1 LSHLLSRSGHRV
13 AVRGTLIALALTLG
27 AAPALAQTEPQLPTK
42 PLVIPGLGP
51 LATRLLPAVVNVST
65 SETIKPDAKKK
76 KAAPAPD
83 DNDDDQA
90 APGSPFEQFFKN
102 FMNRQGQNGG
112 GDDDKSGGG
121 GAKPQKAQALGS
133 GFVIDPSGL
142 IVTNNHVID
151 GADEITVILQ
161 DNTTLKAELVGRDAK
176 TDLALLRVKPA
187 KPLPSVPW
195 GDSDKAKVGDWVMA
209 IGNPFG
215 LGGTVTSG
223 IISARARAI
232 NDNGPYDEFL
242 QTDASINRG
251 NSGGPLFN
259 TEGEVIGINSAIFS
273 PSGGSIGIGFAIPSD
288 LAKNVI
294 TQLKETGKAR
304 RGWIGARIQ
313 TVNDDVATALGLDK
327 AKGALVGGFL
337 DNSPAKEAGI
347 LPGDVLLQVDGRD
360 VTNARR
366 LARLVADAP
375 VDKTIPIKLWRK
387 GEMKTVMVKI
397 AQADESAD
405 QTASLGDGGGS
416 GISPST
422 PLVKA
427 LGLSIATATQDLK
440 DKFQLDDSASVV
452 VVDVA
457 KGSPAAGK
465 DLHPGDVILE
475 VAQEEVKTPQ
485 DVAHKIDD
493 AKKAGRKSVLLLVDH
508 GGDLRF
514 VALRVDQG

>member
-1 LSHLLSRSGHRV
+1 MSGLLSRSGRLA
-13 AVRGTLIALALTLG
+13 AVRVPMIALLLTLG
-27 AAPALAQTEPQLPTK
+27 VPSAWAQAEVALPTS

-51 LATRLLPAVVNVST
+51 LANRLLPAVVNVST
-65 SETIKPDAKKK
+65 SETIKPDPKKR
-76 KAAPAPD
+76 KAAP
-83 DNDDDQA
+83 DDQPA
-90 APGSPFEQFFKN
+90 TPGSPFEEFFKD
-102 FMNRQGQNGG
+102 FMDRQGHGG
-112 GDDDKSGGG
+112 GTPDADGGSD
-121 GAKPQKAQALGS
+121 AKPQKAQALGS

-142 IVTNNHVID
+142 VVTNNHVID

-161 DNTTLKAELVGRDAK
+161 DNTNLKAELVGRDAK
-176 TDLALLRVKPA
+176 TDLALLRVKPDH
-187 KPLPSVPW
+187 PLPSVPW

-259 TEGEVIGINSAIFS
+259 TTGEVIGINSAIFS

-294 TQLKETGKAR
+294 AQLKATGKAR

-313 TVNDDVATALGLDK
+313 TVNDEVALALGLD
-327 AKGALVGGFL
+327 APKGALVGGFV
-337 DNSPAKEAGI
+337 DNSPAKDAGI
-347 LPGDVLLQVDGRD
+347 QPGDVLLQFDGRD

-366 LARLVADAP
+366 LSRLVADAQ
-375 VDKTIPIKLWRK
+375 VDKAVPVKVWRK
-387 GEMKTVMVKI
+387 GEAKTIMVKV
-397 AQADESAD
+397 AQADESAE
-405 QTASLGDGGGS
+405 QTASLG
-416 GISPST
+416 GIGPST

-427 LGLSIATATQDLK
+427 LGLSMTDATPDLK
-440 DKFQLDDSASVV
+440 DKFQLDDNANVV

-457 KGSPAAGK
+457 KGSPAADK
-465 DLHPGDVILE
+465 DVHPGDVILE
-475 VAQEEVKTPQ
+475 VAQEEVKTAPE
-485 DVAHKIDD
+485 VAHKIDD
-493 AKKAGRKSVLLLVDH
+493 AKKAGRKSVLLLVDRA
-508 GGDLRF
+508 GELRF
-514 VALRVDQG
+514 VALRIDQG

>member
-1 LSHLLSRSGHRV
+1 MSGLLTRSGRRSASRV
-13 AVRGTLIALALTLG
+13 AMIGLALALG
-27 AAPALAQTEPQLPTK
+27 AGPASAQAEAQLPAT

-51 LATRLLPAVVNVST
+51 LANRLLPAVVNVST
-65 SETIKPDAKKK
+65 SQTIKPDPKKK
-76 KAAPAPD
+76 PD
-83 DNDDDQA
+83 PDEPQA
-90 APGSPFEQFFKN
+90 TPGSPFEEFFKD
-102 FMNRQGQNGG
+102 FMDRQGRGSG
-112 GDDDKSGGG
+112 GDK
-121 GAKPQKAQALGS
+121 GATPKPQKSQALGS
-133 GFVIDPSGL
+133 GFVIDPAGL
-142 IVTNNHVID
+142 VVTNNHVIED
-151 GADEITVILQ
+151 ADEITVILQ
-161 DNTTLKAELVGRDAK
+161 DNTNLKAELVGRDQK
-176 TDLALLRVKPA
+176 TDLALLRVKPDH
-187 KPLPSVPW
+187 PLPSVPW

-259 TEGEVIGINSAIFS
+259 TSGEVIGINSAIFS

-294 TQLKETGKAR
+294 AQLQATGRAR

-313 TVNDDVATALGLDK
+313 TVNNDVATALGLDT
-327 AKGALVGGFL
+327 AKGALVGGFV
-337 DNSPAKEAGI
+337 DKSPAKEAGI
-347 LPGDVLLQVDGRD
+347 QPGDVLLQFDGRD
-360 VTNARR
+360 VTNSRR
-366 LARLVADAP
+366 LSRLVADAQ
-375 VDKTIPIKLWRK
+375 VDKPVPVKLWRK
-387 GEMKTVMVKI
+387 GEMKTVMVKVG
-397 AQADESAD
+397 QAVETEE
-405 QTASLGDGGGS
+405 QTASLGPGT
-416 GISPST
+416 GISPSM

-427 LGLSIATATQDLK
+427 LGLSITEATPDLK
-440 DKFQLDDSASVV
+440 DKFKLDDSANVV

-457 KGSPAAGK
+457 KGSPAADK

-475 VAQEEVKTPQ
+475 VAQEEIKSAQ
-485 DVAHKIDD
+485 EVARKIED
-493 AKKAGRKSVLLLVDH
+493 AKKAGRKSILLLVDH

>member
-1 LSHLLSRSGHRV
+1 MIGLMLVL
-13 AVRGTLIALALTLG
+13 GTGSAW
-27 AAPALAQTEPQLPTK
+27 AQTPAQAEVALPTG

-65 SETIKPDAKKK
+65 SETIKPDPKKRK
-76 KAAPAPD
+76 PAPD
-83 DNDDDQA
+83 DDQVT
-90 APGSPFEQFFKN
+90 PGSPFEQFFKD
-102 FMNRQGQNGG
+102 FMDRQGRGGG
-112 GDDDKSGGG
+112 GDQDAGKGD
-121 GAKPQKAQALGS
+121 AKPQKAQALGS

-142 IVTNNHVID
+142 VVTNNHVIE

-161 DNTTLKAELVGRDAK
+161 DNTNLKAELVGRDAK
-176 TDLALLRVKPA
+176 TDLALLRVKPD

-259 TEGEVIGINSAIFS
+259 TAGEVIGINSAIFS

-294 TQLKETGKAR
+294 AQLKATGKAE

-313 TVNDDVATALGLDK
+313 TVNDDVATALGLD
-327 AKGALVGGFL
+327 APKGALVGGFL
-337 DNSPAKEAGI
+337 DKSPAKEAGV
-347 LPGDVLLQVDGRD
+347 LPGDVLLQFDGRD

-366 LARLVADAP
+366 LSRLVADAQ
-375 VDKTIPIKLWRK
+375 VDKAVPVKVWRQGQIKTI
-387 GEMKTVMVKI
+387 MVKV
-397 AQADESAD
+397 AQADESAE
-405 QTASLGDGGGS
+405 QTASLEPGS

-427 LGLSIATATQDLK
+427 LGLSMTEATPDLK
-440 DKFQLDDSASVV
+440 DKFQLDDNANVV

-457 KGSPAAGK
+457 KGSQAADK

-475 VAQEEVKTPQ
+475 VAQEEVKAAS

-493 AKKAGRKSVLLLVDH
+493 AKKAGRKSVLLLVEH
-508 GGDLRF
+508 AGELRF
-514 VALRVDQG
+514 VALRIDQG

>member
-1 LSHLLSRSGHRV
+1 MIG
-13 AVRGTLIALALTLG
+13 LALIF
-27 AAPALAQTEPQLPTK
+27 AAGPAWAQAEALVPAS

-51 LATRLLPAVVNVST
+51 LANRLLPAVVNVST
-65 SETIKPDAKKK
+65 SQTIKPDPK
-76 KAAPAPD
+76 KAPD
-83 DNDDDQA
+83 PDEPQA
-90 APGSPFEQFFKN
+90 TPGSPFEEFFKD
-102 FMNRQGQNGG
+102 FMERQGHGG
-112 GDDDKSGGG
+112 GDKDGGD
-121 GAKPQKAQALGS
+121 AKPRKAQSLGS
-133 GFVIDPSGL
+133 GFVIDAAGL
-142 IVTNNHVID
+142 VVTNNHVID

-161 DNTTLKAELVGRDAK
+161 DNTNLKAELVGRDAK
-176 TDLALLRVKPA
+176 TDLALLRVKPDH
-187 KPLPSVPW
+187 PLPAVPW

-259 TEGEVIGINSAIFS
+259 TTGEVIGINSAIFS

-294 TQLKETGKAR
+294 AQLQATGKAR

-313 TVNDDVATALGLDK
+313 TVNDDVATALGLSGT
-327 AKGALVGGFL
+327 KGALVGGFL
-337 DNSPAKEAGI
+337 DKSPAKEAGI
-347 LPGDVLLQVDGRD
+347 QPGDVLLQFDGRE

-366 LARLVADAP
+366 LSRLVADAQ
-375 VDKTIPIKLWRK
+375 VDKPVPVKLWRK
-387 GEMKTVMVKI
+387 GEMKTITVKV
-397 AQADESAD
+397 AQADESAE
-405 QTASLGDGGGS
+405 QTASLGDSGS

-427 LGLSIATATQDLK
+427 LGLSITEATPDLK
-440 DKFQLDDSASVV
+440 DKFKLDDSANVV
-452 VVDVA
+452 VLDVA
-457 KGSPAAGK
+457 KGSPAADK

-475 VAQEEVKTPQ
+475 VAQEEVKSAQ

-508 GGDLRF
+508 AGDLRF

>member
-1 LSHLLSRSGHRV
+1 LSHLLSRSGPRV
-13 AVRGTLIALALTLG
+13 AVRGTLIVLALALGTV
-27 AAPALAQTEPQLPTK
+27 AAGAQTGPQLPAK

-51 LATRLLPAVVNVST
+51 LANRLLPAVVNVST
-65 SETIKPDAKKK
+65 SETIKPDPKKK
-76 KAAPAPD
+76 KSAPAP
-83 DNDDDQA
+83 DDDQA
-90 APGSPFEQFFKN
+90 APGSPFEQFFKD
-102 FMNRQGQNGG
+102 FMNHQGQNGDD
-112 GDDDKSGGG
+112 GDADDGN
-121 GAKPQKAQALGS
+121 AKPQKAQALGS

-142 IVTNNHVID
+142 VVTNNHVID

-161 DNTTLKAELVGRDAK
+161 DNTNLKAELVGRDAK
-176 TDLALLRVKPA
+176 TDLALLRVKPD
-187 KPLPSVPW
+187 KPLPAVPW

-288 LAKNVI
+288 LAKNVVA
-294 TQLKETGKAR
+294 QLKETGKAR

-313 TVNDDVATALGLDK
+313 TVNDDVAAALGLDK

-347 LPGDVLLQVDGRD
+347 LPGDVLLQIDGRD

-375 VDKTIPIKLWRK
+375 VDKTVPVKLWRK
-387 GEMKTVMVKI
+387 GEAKTIMVKI
-397 AQADESAD
+397 AQADESAE
-405 QTASLGDGGGS
+405 QTASLGAGGGGS
-416 GISPST
+416 GITPST

-427 LGLSIATATQDLK
+427 LGLSITAATQDLK
-440 DKFQLDDSASVV
+440 DKFKLDDSANVV
-452 VVDVA
+452 VVEVA
-457 KGSPAAGK
+457 KGSPAADK

-475 VAQEEVKTPQ
+475 VAQEEVKNPQ

>member
-1 LSHLLSRSGHRV
+1 MSGLLSRSSRLA
-13 AVRGTLIALALTLG
+13 AVRVPMIGLMLVLG
-27 AAPALAQTEPQLPTK
+27 ASCAWAQAEVALPGS

-65 SETIKPDAKKK
+65 SETIKPDPKKK
-76 KAAPAPD
+76 KPAPD
-83 DNDDDQA
+83 DDQA
-90 APGSPFEQFFKN
+90 TPGSPFEQFFKD
-102 FMNRQGQNGG
+102 FMNRQGQG
-112 GDDDKSGGG
+112 GDDDQDADKGGD
-121 GAKPQKAQALGS
+121 AKPQKAQALGS

-142 IVTNNHVID
+142 IVTNNHVIED
-151 GADEITVILQ
+151 ADEITVILQ
-161 DNTTLKAELVGRDAK
+161 DNTNLKAELVGRDAK
-176 TDLALLRVKPA
+176 TDLALLRVKPD
-187 KPLPSVPW
+187 KPLPFVPW
-195 GDSDKAKVGDWVMA
+195 GDSDKAHVGDWVMA

-259 TEGEVIGINSAIFS
+259 TTGEVIGINSAIFS

-294 TQLKETGKAR
+294 AQLQATGKAR
-304 RGWIGARIQ
+304 RGWIGTRIQ
-313 TVNDDVATALGLDK
+313 TVNDEVAQALGLD
-327 AKGALVGGFL
+327 APKGALVGGFL
-337 DNSPAKEAGI
+337 DKSPAKDAGI
-347 LPGDVLLQVDGRD
+347 QPGDVLLQFDGRD

-366 LARLVADAP
+366 LSRLVADAQ
-375 VDKTIPIKLWRK
+375 VDKTVPVKIWRK
-387 GEMKTVMVKI
+387 GETKTIMVKV
-397 AQADESAD
+397 AQADESAE
-405 QTASLGDGGGS
+405 QTASAGTGS

-427 LGLSIATATQDLK
+427 LGLSMTEATQDLK
-440 DKFQLDDSASVV
+440 DKFKLDDNANVV

-457 KGSPAAGK
+457 KGSPAADK
-465 DLHPGDVILE
+465 DVHPGDVILE
-475 VAQEEVKTPQ
+475 VAQEEVKTAP

-493 AKKAGRKSVLLLVDH
+493 AKKAGRKSVLLLVEH
-508 GGDLRF
+508 AGELRF
-514 VALRVDQG
+514 VALRIDQG

>member
-1 LSHLLSRSGHRV
+1 MIG
-13 AVRGTLIALALTLG
+13 LALIF
-27 AAPALAQTEPQLPTK
+27 AAGPAWAQAEALVPAS

-51 LATRLLPAVVNVST
+51 LANRLLPAVVNVST
-65 SETIKPDAKKK
+65 SQTIKPDPK
-76 KAAPAPD
+76 KAPD
-83 DNDDDQA
+83 PDEPQA
-90 APGSPFEQFFKN
+90 TPGSPFEEFFKD
-102 FMNRQGQNGG
+102 FMERQGHGG
-112 GDDDKSGGG
+112 GDKDGGD
-121 GAKPQKAQALGS
+121 AKPRKAQSLGS
-133 GFVIDPSGL
+133 GFVIDAAGL
-142 IVTNNHVID
+142 VVTNNHVID

-161 DNTTLKAELVGRDAK
+161 DNTNLKAELVGRDAK
-176 TDLALLRVKPA
+176 TDLALLRVKPDH
-187 KPLPSVPW
+187 PLPAVPW

-259 TEGEVIGINSAIFS
+259 TTGEVIGINSAIFS

-294 TQLKETGKAR
+294 AQLQATGKAR

-313 TVNDDVATALGLDK
+313 TVNDDVATALGLSGT
-327 AKGALVGGFL
+327 KGALVGGFL
-337 DNSPAKEAGI
+337 DKSPAKEAGI
-347 LPGDVLLQVDGRD
+347 QPGDVLLQFDGRE

-366 LARLVADAP
+366 LSRLVADAQ
-375 VDKTIPIKLWRK
+375 VDKPVPVKLWRK
-387 GEMKTVMVKI
+387 GEMKTITVKV
-397 AQADESAD
+397 AQADESAE
-405 QTASLGDGGGS
+405 QTASLGDSGS
-416 GISPST
+416 GMSPST

-427 LGLSIATATQDLK
+427 LGLSITEATPDLK
-440 DKFQLDDSASVV
+440 DKFKLDDSANVV
-452 VVDVA
+452 VLDVA
-457 KGSPAAGK
+457 KGSPAADK

-475 VAQEEVKTPQ
+475 VAQEEVKSAQ

-508 GGDLRF
+508 AGDLRF

>member
-1 LSHLLSRSGHRV
+1 M
-13 AVRGTLIALALTLG
+13 IALAAVFSAG
-27 AAPALAQTEPQLPTK
+27 SAWAQAAVQLPSS

-51 LATRLLPAVVNVST
+51 LANRLLPAVVNVST
-65 SETIKPDAKKK
+65 SQTIKPDPKKR
-76 KAAPAPD
+76 PD
-83 DNDDDQA
+83 PDEPQA
-90 APGSPFEQFFKN
+90 TPGSPFEEFFKD
-102 FMNRQGQNGG
+102 FMERQGQGRG
-112 GDDDKSGGG
+112 GDDKGGD
-121 GAKPQKAQALGS
+121 AKPRKAQSLGS
-133 GFVIDPSGL
+133 GFVIDPAGL
-142 IVTNNHVID
+142 VVTNNHVID

-161 DNTTLKAELVGRDAK
+161 DNTNLKAELVGRDAK
-176 TDLALLRVKPA
+176 TDLALLRVKPDH
-187 KPLPSVPW
+187 PLPAVPW

-259 TEGEVIGINSAIFS
+259 TTGEVIGINSAIFS

-294 TQLKETGKAR
+294 AQLKATGSAR

-313 TVNDDVATALGLDK
+313 TVNADVATAFGLDGP
-327 AKGALVGGFL
+327 KGALVGGFL
-337 DNSPAKEAGI
+337 DKSPAKEAGI
-347 LPGDVLLQVDGRD
+347 QPGDVLLQFDGRE

-366 LARLVADAP
+366 LSRLVADAL
-375 VDKTIPIKLWRK
+375 VDKPVPVKLWRK
-387 GEMKTVMVKI
+387 GEMKTITVKVG
-397 AQADESAD
+397 QADESAE
-405 QTASLGDGGGS
+405 QTASLGSGGS
-416 GISPST
+416 GISPSA

-427 LGLSIATATQDLK
+427 LGLSITEATPDLK
-440 DKFQLDDSASVV
+440 DKFKLDDSANVV
-452 VVDVA
+452 VLDVA
-457 KGSPAAGK
+457 KGSPAADK

-475 VAQEEVKTPQ
+475 VAQEEVKSAQ

>member
-1 LSHLLSRSGHRV
+1 MIG
-13 AVRGTLIALALTLG
+13 LALIF
-27 AAPALAQTEPQLPTK
+27 AAGPAWAQAEALVPAS

-51 LATRLLPAVVNVST
+51 LANRLLPAVVNVST
-65 SETIKPDAKKK
+65 SQTIKPDPK
-76 KAAPAPD
+76 KAPD
-83 DNDDDQA
+83 PDEPQA
-90 APGSPFEQFFKN
+90 TPGSPFEEFFKD
-102 FMNRQGQNGG
+102 FMERQGHGG
-112 GDDDKSGGG
+112 GDKDGGD
-121 GAKPQKAQALGS
+121 AKPRKAQSLGS
-133 GFVIDPSGL
+133 GFVIDAAGL
-142 IVTNNHVID
+142 VVTNNHVID

-161 DNTTLKAELVGRDAK
+161 DNTNLKAELVGRDAK
-176 TDLALLRVKPA
+176 TDLALLRVKPDH
-187 KPLPSVPW
+187 PLPAVPW

-259 TEGEVIGINSAIFS
+259 TTGEVIGINSAIFS

-294 TQLKETGKAR
+294 AQLQATGKAR

-313 TVNDDVATALGLDK
+313 TVNDDVATALGLSGT
-327 AKGALVGGFL
+327 KGALVGGFL
-337 DNSPAKEAGI
+337 DKSPAKEAGI
-347 LPGDVLLQVDGRD
+347 QPGDVLLQFDGRE

-366 LARLVADAP
+366 LSRLVADAQ
-375 VDKTIPIKLWRK
+375 VDKPVPVKLWRR
-387 GEMKTVMVKI
+387 GEMKTITVKV
-397 AQADESAD
+397 AQADESAE
-405 QTASLGDGGGS
+405 QTASLGDSGS

-427 LGLSIATATQDLK
+427 LGLSITEATPDLK
-440 DKFQLDDSASVV
+440 DKFKLDDSANVV
-452 VVDVA
+452 VLDVA
-457 KGSPAAGK
+457 KGSPAADK

-475 VAQEEVKTPQ
+475 VAQEEVKSAQ

-508 GGDLRF
+508 AGDLRF

>member
-1 LSHLLSRSGHRV
+1 MIG
-13 AVRGTLIALALTLG
+13 LALIF
-27 AAPALAQTEPQLPTK
+27 AAGPAWAQAEALVPAS

-51 LATRLLPAVVNVST
+51 LANRLLPAVVNVST
-65 SETIKPDAKKK
+65 SQTIKPDPK
-76 KAAPAPD
+76 KAPD
-83 DNDDDQA
+83 PDEPQA
-90 APGSPFEQFFKN
+90 TPGSPFEEFFKD
-102 FMNRQGQNGG
+102 FMERQGHGG
-112 GDDDKSGGG
+112 GDKDGGD
-121 GAKPQKAQALGS
+121 AKPRKAQSLGS
-133 GFVIDPSGL
+133 GFVIDAAGL
-142 IVTNNHVID
+142 VVTNNHVID

-161 DNTTLKAELVGRDAK
+161 DNTNLKAELVGRDAK
-176 TDLALLRVKPA
+176 TDLALLRVKPDH
-187 KPLPSVPW
+187 PLPAVPW

-259 TEGEVIGINSAIFS
+259 TTGEVIGINSAIFS

-294 TQLKETGKAR
+294 AQLQATGKAR

-313 TVNDDVATALGLDK
+313 TVNDDVATALGLSGT
-327 AKGALVGGFL
+327 KGALVGGFL
-337 DNSPAKEAGI
+337 DKSPAKEAGI
-347 LPGDVLLQVDGRD
+347 QPGDVLLQFDGRE

-366 LARLVADAP
+366 LSRLVADAQ
-375 VDKTIPIKLWRK
+375 VDKPVPVKLWRR
-387 GEMKTVMVKI
+387 GEMKTITVKV
-397 AQADESAD
+397 AQADESAE
-405 QTASLGDGGGS
+405 QTASLGDSGS
-416 GISPST
+416 GMSPST

-427 LGLSIATATQDLK
+427 LGLSITEATPDLK
-440 DKFQLDDSASVV
+440 DKFKLDDSANVV
-452 VVDVA
+452 VLDVA
-457 KGSPAAGK
+457 KGSPAADK

-475 VAQEEVKTPQ
+475 VAQEEVKSAQ

-508 GGDLRF
+508 AGDLRF

>member
-1 LSHLLSRSGHRV
+1 MSGLLSRSCRLAVVRV
-13 AVRGTLIALALTLG
+13 PMIGLMLAFGGGSAWAQAEVAL
-27 AAPALAQTEPQLPTK
+27 PAS

-65 SETIKPDAKKK
+65 SETIKPDPKKK
-76 KAAPAPD
+76 RPAPD
-83 DNDDDQA
+83 DQQA
-90 APGSPFEQFFKN
+90 TPGSPFEEFFKD
-102 FMNRQGQNGG
+102 FMDRQGQGGKDSGKG
-112 GDDDKSGGG
+112 GD
-121 GAKPQKAQALGS
+121 AKPQKAEALGS

-142 IVTNNHVID
+142 VVTNNHVIED
-151 GADEITVILQ
+151 ADEITVILQ
-161 DNTTLKAELVGRDAK
+161 DNTNLKAELVGRDVK
-176 TDLALLRVKPA
+176 TDLALLRVKPDR
-187 KPLPSVPW
+187 PLPSVPW

-259 TEGEVIGINSAIFS
+259 TAGEVIGINSAIFS

-294 TQLKETGKAR
+294 AQLQATGKAR
-304 RGWIGARIQ
+304 RGWIGTRNQ
-313 TVNDDVATALGLDK
+313 TVNDEVAAALGLD
-327 AKGALVGGFL
+327 APKGALVGGFL
-337 DNSPAKEAGI
+337 DKSPAKDAGVQ
-347 LPGDVLLQVDGRD
+347 PGDVLLQFDGRD

-366 LARLVADAP
+366 LSRLVADAQ
-375 VDKTIPIKLWRK
+375 VDKTVPVKVWRR
-387 GEMKTVMVKI
+387 GETKTIMVKV
-397 AQADESAD
+397 AQAEEGAE
-405 QTASLGDGGGS
+405 QTASLGSGGS

-427 LGLSIATATQDLK
+427 LGLSMTEATQDLK
-440 DKFQLDDSASVV
+440 DKFQLDDNANVV
-452 VVDVA
+452 VIDVA
-457 KGSPAAGK
+457 KGSPAADK

-475 VAQEEVKTPQ
+475 VAQEEVKTAPE
-485 DVAHKIDD
+485 VAHKIDD
-493 AKKAGRKSVLLLVDH
+493 AKKAGRKSVLLLVEH
-508 GGDLRF
+508 GGELRF
-514 VALRVDQG
+514 VALRIDQG

>member
-1 LSHLLSRSGHRV
+1 MSGLFSRTGRRV
-13 AVRGTLIALALTLG
+13 AARGTMIALMLTLG
-27 AAPALAQTEPQLPTK
+27 AASACAQAPVAPAA
-42 PLVIPGLGP
+42 PLVIPGLEP
-51 LATRLLPAVVNVST
+51 LANRLLPAVVNVST
-65 SETIKPDAKKK
+65 SQTIKPDPRKKK
-76 KAAPAPD
+76 QAAPD
-83 DNDDDQA
+83 DDQQA
-90 APGSPFEQFFKN
+90 TPGSPFEEFFKD
-102 FMNRQGQNGG
+102 FMDRQGRGG
-112 GDDDKSGGG
+112 GDSDRGGD
-121 GAKPQKAQALGS
+121 AKPQKAQALGS

-142 IVTNNHVID
+142 VVTNNHVID

-161 DNTTLKAELVGRDAK
+161 DNTNLKAELVGRDEK
-176 TDLALLRVKPA
+176 TDLALLRVKPDH
-187 KPLPSVPW
+187 PLPSVPW

-215 LGGTVTSG
+215 LGGTVTAG

-259 TEGEVIGINSAIFS
+259 TTGEVIGINSAIFS

-294 TQLKETGKAR
+294 AQLKATGKAR
-304 RGWIGARIQ
+304 RGWIGTRIQ
-313 TVNDDVATALGLDK
+313 TVNDEVATALGLDG

-347 LPGDVLLQVDGRD
+347 QPGDVLLQFDGRD

-366 LARLVADAP
+366 LARLVADAQ
-375 VDKTIPIKLWRK
+375 VDKTVPVKLWRK
-387 GEMKTVMVKI
+387 GEMKTLQVKV
-397 AQADESAD
+397 AQADESAQ
-405 QTASLGDGGGS
+405 QTASLEGGS
-416 GISPST
+416 GITPST

-427 LGLSIATATQDLK
+427 LGLSLTEATPDLK
-440 DKFQLDDSASVV
+440 DKFQLDDSANVV

-457 KGSPAAGK
+457 KGSPAADK

-475 VAQEEVKTPQ
+475 VAQEEVKNAQ
-485 DVAHKIDD
+485 EVAHKIDD
-493 AKKAGRKSVLLLVDH
+493 AKKAGRKSILLLVDH

-514 VALRVDQG
+514 VALRVDLG

>member
-1 LSHLLSRSGHRV
+1 VSGLLSRSGRLA
-13 AVRGTLIALALTLG
+13 AVRVPMIGLMLVLG
-27 AAPALAQTEPQLPTK
+27 AGAAWAQAEVALPSS

-65 SETIKPDAKKK
+65 SETIKPDPKKK
-76 KAAPAPD
+76 KPAPD
-83 DNDDDQA
+83 DDQA
-90 APGSPFEQFFKN
+90 TPGSPFEQFFKD
-102 FMNRQGQNGG
+102 FMNRQGQG
-112 GDDDKSGGG
+112 GDDDQDADKGGD
-121 GAKPQKAQALGS
+121 AKPQKAQALGS

-142 IVTNNHVID
+142 IVTNNHVIED
-151 GADEITVILQ
+151 ADEITVILQ
-161 DNTTLKAELVGRDAK
+161 DDTNLKAELVGRDAK
-176 TDLALLRVKPA
+176 TDLALLRVKPDH
-187 KPLPSVPW
+187 PLPSVPW
-195 GDSDKAKVGDWVMA
+195 GDSDKAHVGDWVMA

-259 TEGEVIGINSAIFS
+259 TAGEVIGINSAIFS

-294 TQLKETGKAR
+294 AQLQATGKAR
-304 RGWIGARIQ
+304 RGWIGTRIQ
-313 TVNDDVATALGLDK
+313 TVNDEVALALGLDTP
-327 AKGALVGGFL
+327 KGALVGGFL
-337 DNSPAKEAGI
+337 DKSPAKDAGI
-347 LPGDVLLQVDGRD
+347 QPGDVLLQFDGRD

-366 LARLVADAP
+366 LSRLVADAQ
-375 VDKTIPIKLWRK
+375 VDKTVPVKVWRK
-387 GEMKTVMVKI
+387 GETKTIMVKV
-397 AQADESAD
+397 AQADESAE
-405 QTASLGDGGGS
+405 QTASAGAGS

-427 LGLSIATATQDLK
+427 LGLSMTEATQDLK
-440 DKFQLDDSASVV
+440 DKFQLDDNANVV

-457 KGSPAAGK
+457 KGSPAADK
-465 DLHPGDVILE
+465 DVHPGDVILE
-475 VAQEEVKTPQ
+475 VAQEEVKTAP

-493 AKKAGRKSVLLLVDH
+493 AKKAGRKSVLLLVEH
-508 GGDLRF
+508 AGELRF
-514 VALRVDQG
+514 VALRIDQG

>member
-1 LSHLLSRSGHRV
+1 MSGLLSRSGRLA
-13 AVRGTLIALALTLG
+13 AVRVPMIGLMLVLG
-27 AAPALAQTEPQLPTK
+27 AGSARAQAQVALPSS

-51 LATRLLPAVVNVST
+51 LANRLLPAVVNVST
-65 SETIKPDAKKK
+65 SETIKPDPKKK
-76 KAAPAPD
+76 KPAPD
-83 DNDDDQA
+83 DQQA
-90 APGSPFEQFFKN
+90 TPGSPFEEFFKN
-102 FMNRQGQNGG
+102 FMDRQGRGGNG
-112 GDDDKSGGG
+112 DRDADKDGN
-121 GAKPQKAQALGS
+121 AKPQKAQALGS
-133 GFVIDPSGL
+133 GFVVDASGL
-142 IVTNNHVID
+142 IVTNNHVIE

-161 DNTTLKAELVGRDAK
+161 DNTNLKAELIGRDAK
-176 TDLALLRVKPA
+176 TDLALLRVKPDH
-187 KPLPSVPW
+187 PLPAVPW

-259 TEGEVIGINSAIFS
+259 TTGEVIGINSAIFS

-294 TQLKETGKAR
+294 AQLKATGKAR

-313 TVNDDVATALGLDK
+313 TVNDEVAVALGLD
-327 AKGALVGGFL
+327 APKGALVGGFL
-337 DNSPAKEAGI
+337 DKSPAKEAGVQ
-347 LPGDVLLQVDGRD
+347 PGDVLLQFDGRD

-366 LARLVADAP
+366 LSRLVADAQ
-375 VDKTIPIKLWRK
+375 VDKAVPVKVWRK
-387 GEMKTVMVKI
+387 GETKTIMVKV
-397 AQADESAD
+397 AQADESAE
-405 QTASLGDGGGS
+405 QTASLGSGGS
-416 GISPST
+416 GIGPST

-427 LGLSIATATQDLK
+427 LGLSMTEATPDLK
-440 DKFQLDDSASVV
+440 DKFQLGDNANVV

-457 KGSPAAGK
+457 KGSPAADK

-475 VAQEEVKTPQ
+475 VAQEEVKTAP

-493 AKKAGRKSVLLLVDH
+493 AKKAGRKSVLLLVEH
-508 GGDLRF
+508 AGELRF
-514 VALRVDQG
+514 VALRIDQG

>member
-1 LSHLLSRSGHRV
+1 MLGPM
-13 AVRGTLIALALTLG
+13 LAP
-27 AAPALAQTEPQLPTK
+27 AAPAARAQAQAPAQPAAEVALPIS

-65 SETIKPDAKKK
+65 SETIKPDPKKK
-76 KAAPAPD
+76 KPAPD
-83 DNDDDQA
+83 DQQA
-90 APGSPFEQFFKN
+90 TPGSPFEEFFKD
-102 FMNRQGQNGG
+102 FMDRQGRGGGG
-112 GDDDKSGGG
+112 GDDDGSP
-121 GAKPQKAQALGS
+121 AKPQKAQALGS
-133 GFVIDPSGL
+133 GFVIDPAGL
-142 IVTNNHVID
+142 VVTNNHVIE

-176 TDLALLRVKPA
+176 TDLALLRVKPD

-259 TEGEVIGINSAIFS
+259 TSGEVIGINSAIFS

-294 TQLKETGKAR
+294 AQLKDTGKAR
-304 RGWIGARIQ
+304 RGWIGTRIQ
-313 TVNDDVATALGLDK
+313 TVNDEVATALGLDA

-337 DNSPAKEAGI
+337 DKSPAKEAGI
-347 LPGDVLLQVDGRD
+347 LPGDVLLQFDGRD

-366 LARLVADAP
+366 LSRLVADAP
-375 VDKTIPIKLWRK
+375 VDKTVPVKVWRQ
-387 GEMKTVMVKI
+387 GQMKTLQVKV
-397 AQADESAD
+397 AQADESAE
-405 QTASLGDGGGS
+405 QTASLGDGGS
-416 GISPST
+416 GISPGT

-427 LGLSIATATQDLK
+427 LGLSMTEATPDLK
-440 DKFQLDDSASVV
+440 DKFQLDDNAAVV

-457 KGSPAAGK
+457 KGSPAADK

-475 VAQEEVKTPQ
+475 VAQEEVKAAS
-485 DVAHKIDD
+485 DVAHKIED
-493 AKKAGRKSVLLLVDH
+493 ARKAGRKSVLLLVEH
-508 GGDLRF
+508 AGDLRF

>member
-1 LSHLLSRSGHRV
+1 MIG
-13 AVRGTLIALALTLG
+13 LALFF
-27 AAPALAQTEPQLPTK
+27 AAGPAWAQAEALVPAS

-51 LATRLLPAVVNVST
+51 LANRLLPAVVNVST
-65 SETIKPDAKKK
+65 SQTIKPDPKKR
-76 KAAPAPD
+76 PD
-83 DNDDDQA
+83 PDEPQA
-90 APGSPFEQFFKN
+90 TPGSPFEEFFKD
-102 FMNRQGQNGG
+102 FMERQGHGG
-112 GDDDKSGGG
+112 GDKDGGD
-121 GAKPQKAQALGS
+121 AKPRKAQSLGS
-133 GFVIDPSGL
+133 GFVIDAAGL
-142 IVTNNHVID
+142 VVTNNHVID

-161 DNTTLKAELVGRDAK
+161 DNTNLKAELVGRDAK
-176 TDLALLRVKPA
+176 TDLALLRVKPDH
-187 KPLPSVPW
+187 PLPAVPW
-195 GDSDKAKVGDWVMA
+195 GDSDKARVGDWVMA

-259 TEGEVIGINSAIFS
+259 TTGEVIGINSAIFS

-294 TQLKETGKAR
+294 AQLQATGKAR

-313 TVNDDVATALGLDK
+313 TVNDDVATALGLSGT
-327 AKGALVGGFL
+327 KGALVGGFL
-337 DNSPAKEAGI
+337 DKSPAKEAGI
-347 LPGDVLLQVDGRD
+347 QPGDVLLQFDGRE

-366 LARLVADAP
+366 LSRLVADAQ
-375 VDKTIPIKLWRK
+375 VDKPVPVKLWRK
-387 GEMKTVMVKI
+387 GEMKTITVKV
-397 AQADESAD
+397 AQADESAE
-405 QTASLGDGGGS
+405 QTASLGDSGS

-427 LGLSIATATQDLK
+427 LGLSITEATPDLK
-440 DKFQLDDSASVV
+440 DKFKLDDSANVV
-452 VVDVA
+452 VLDVA
-457 KGSPAAGK
+457 KGSPAADK

-475 VAQEEVKTPQ
+475 VAQEEVKSAQ

-508 GGDLRF
+508 AGDLRF